1 MDFPSSEATSG
12 AGPDQSRRTR
22 RTPAVELEPRHRTPR
37 QRAYEHAASSL
48 PILND
53 TGEATDVATLRP
65 RSSLLKRLT
74 WGGLTLV
81 SLLGLSVLL
90 TLPLGWREQAIFS
103 AALILIALI
112 LDRTSRAPAVPL
124 TLMAISVF
132 STLRYGYWRTTQTW
146 DGITS
151 SGHLYQWDTIF
162 VVLLLLAEFYAF
174 TTLVLGYFQTLRP
187 LGRQPVPL
195 EGDSQSWPSVDVF
208 IPTYNEPLGVVRAT
222 VLGALA
228 MDYPANKMKVFV
240 LDDGRREE
248 FRQFAAGVGAEYV
261 TRDGNAHAK
270 AGNINHALVH
280 TSAEYVATF
289 DSDHVPTRLFL
300 QTTLGWFARDRRLGL
315 VQTPHHFYS
324 PDPIERNLG
333 QFRRIPNE
341 SELFHRLIQDGND
354 LWNAS
359 MFCGSCAVMRR
370 QALDEI
376 GGVAVETVTED
387 AHTSLRMQRRGW
399 NTAFIN
405 IPLAAGLATESLA
418 AHIGQRIRWARG
430 MVQILRLEN
439 PLFGP
444 GLSIAQRLCY
454 FNAAAHFLFAVPR
467 LIFLTVPL
475 VYLLLGMVNIYG
487 YSLAV
492 FAYALPHIVLSRM
505 ANARV
510 QGRYRFS
517 FWSEVYETVLAPYV
531 LAPTLLA
538 LVNPRL
544 GKFNVTSKGGVIVR
558 SYFDFRI
565 ALPLLILLAL
575 NIAGLFM
582 AGRRWAVD
590 LAHHD
595 SLAMNVAW
603 TTYNI
608 VILSVAASIARETRQ
623 RRSEVRVDVPVQ
635 VTLLTADGRRLA
647 GTASQ
652 LSRGGVAVHLES
664 PAGLPEGA
672 SGVAMLDHQ
681 GSRCDIAARAAHASG
696 DTLRLAFGPLDRL
709 QEEYLLGLIYSRP
722 DAWLSWHGS
731 RPPDRPLRCLL
742 QIAGLG
748 IRGLALV
755 PLAIFAPLVTV
766 RRRRKRV
773 PTIATLVALSVLLR
787 PVDLAAAQEQRQ
799 GADQS
804 TPGSTTFRESYAFDD
819 IGAANGITLD
829 RAGASRNLFF
839 DIPLTKIVSRASLE
853 LRYSSY
859 ATGESTLQ
867 LWLNGTRLA
876 PIRLPPGRNVQADV
890 PWPTDL
896 LITENTL
903 TLQLGGRCDGCAAN
917 DAARIV
923 IDSKSTLT
931 ISGSRLLL
939 RNDLSLLPIPFFDPT
954 AQRSWALPVVFS
966 GQPDAATLQA
976 AAVVTSWF
984 GVFSDVRGVR
994 FPVRIGDLPDGN
1006 AVVLVLANSEL
1017 ARSLSISDRSGPSIA
1032 VRENPRDAYG
1042 KLLIVAGKEP
1052 GDLLAAGRALVT
1064 RQRFPQQSSFIA
1076 PRNVGV
1082 TVWER
1087 RSAPRWLATDR
1098 PAAIGTYTSAER
1110 LTLHGSGSVNIYFR
1124 LPPDLFLAARPSVPL
1139 LLKFAYAANT
1149 HGTTPG
1155 AHVRLNGQDVD
1166 TIRLRPSSSKVERA
1180 EIVRLPTGTL
1190 RPYANELTVDFDF
1203 GRLTQPTD
1211 VPQIAAIDRDSW
1223 IDLRGIPHSVVL
1235 PRLELFADSG
1245 FPFTEWPDLSRTAVV
1260 LPNAPTFAEYQALLD
1275 TAGFFGAQ
1283 TGSPATSIAIVD
1295 ASRVDTVRDKD
1306 LVVLGPPRSQPL
1318 LSEWAGS
1325 LPLEFNAD
1333 GPHVNPNR
1341 TLLRFLHPEW
1351 PFRAADDARLAAVL
1365 AARPRLEMIV
1375 EQFVS
1380 PFRCDRSVV
1389 VIVPGEQSDY
1399 RDMAGLY
1406 SPALRNGPVYGAV
1419 ALVRGGQFQSFLVG
1433 NLAVH
1438 SGDPGPRQRAI
1449 VFLFE
1454 NYRLLPLVV
1463 VLLALVVAVEVRRG
1477 TERMAARRI
1486 VAKM

>member
-1 MDFPSSEATSG
+1 MDSRSREAASG
-12 AGPDQSRRTR
+12 A
-22 RTPAVELEPRHRTPR
+22 V
-37 QRAYEHAASSL
+37 SL
-48 PILND
+48 
-53 TGEATDVATLRP
+53 
-65 RSSLLKRLT
+65 SKRLL
-74 WGGLTLV
+74 WGGFTLL
-81 SLLGLSVLL
+81 SLLGLAILL
-90 TLPLGWREQAIFS
+90 TLPLGWREQAVFS
-103 AALILIALI
+103 IALILIALI
-112 LDRTSRAPAVPL
+112 LDRASRAPAVPL

-132 STLRYGYWRTTQTW
+132 STLRYGYWRTAQTW

-151 SGHLYQWDTIF
+151 AGHLYQWDTVF

-174 TTLVLGYFQTLRP
+174 LTLVLGYFQTLRP
-187 LGRQPVPL
+187 LGRQPVAL
-195 EGDSQSWPSVDVF
+195 EGDSHSWPTVDVF

-228 MDYPANKMKVFV
+228 MDYPADKKKVFV

-248 FRQFAAGVGAEYV
+248 FRQFAASVGAVYL

-270 AGNINHALVH
+270 AGNINHALAR
-280 TSAEYVATF
+280 TSAEYVASF
-289 DSDHVPTRLFL
+289 DCDHVPTRSFL
-300 QTTLGWFARDRRLGL
+300 QATLGWFARDPRLGL

-354 LWNAS
+354 LWNAT

-370 QALDEI
+370 KALDEI

-387 AHTSLRMQRRGW
+387 AHTSLRIQRRGW
-399 NTAFIN
+399 NSALIN
-405 IPLAAGLATESLA
+405 MPLAAGLATESLG

-430 MVQILRLEN
+430 MVQILRTEN

-444 GLSIAQRLCY
+444 GLSIAQRFCY
-454 FNAAAHFLFAVPR
+454 FNEAVHFLFAVPR

-475 VYLLLGMVNIYG
+475 TYLLFGMVNIYG

-492 FAYALPHIVLSRM
+492 LAYALPHIVLSKM

-517 FWSEVYETVLAPYV
+517 FWSEVYETVLAPYI

-544 GKFNVTSKGGVIVR
+544 GRFNVTSKGGVINR
-558 SYFDFRI
+558 SHYDFRI

-582 AGRRWAVD
+582 AGHRWAVD
-590 LAHHD
+590 PAHHD
-595 SLAMNVAW
+595 SLVMNVAW

-608 VILSVAASIARETRQ
+608 IILSVAASIAWETRQ

-635 VTLLTADGRRLA
+635 VTLLTANGRRLA
-647 GTASQ
+647 GAASQ

-664 PAGLPEGA
+664 QAGLPEGA
-672 SGVAMLDHQ
+672 SVVAVLNHQ
-681 GSRCDIAARAAHASG
+681 GLPCEIAARVAHASG
-696 DTLRLAFGPLDRL
+696 VTLRLAFSPPDRR
-709 QEEYLLGLIYSRP
+709 QEGYLLGLIYSRP

-742 QIAGLG
+742 QITGLG

-755 PLAIFAPLVTV
+755 LLVIVAPRFTV

-773 PTIATLVALSVLLR
+773 PAIATLVALSVLLR
-787 PVDLAAAQEQRQ
+787 PVDLEAARAQRPGDIE
-799 GADQS
+799 S
-804 TPGSTTFRESYAFDD
+804 TPRSTTFQESYAFDV
-819 IGAANGITLD
+819 IGAAKGITLD

-839 DIPLTKIVSRASLE
+839 DIPLTKIVSKAALE
-853 LRYSSY
+853 LRYNSS

-890 PWPTDL
+890 PLATDL

-903 TLQLGGRCDGCAAN
+903 TIQLGGPCDGCAAQE
-917 DAARIV
+917 ATRIV
-923 IDSKSTLT
+923 IEPTSTLT

-939 RNDLSLLPIPFFDPT
+939 QNDLSLLPIPFFDST

-966 GQPDAATLQA
+966 GRPDPATLQA
-976 AAVVTSWF
+976 AAVVASWF

-1017 ARSLSISDRSGPSIA
+1017 ARRLSISDRSGPSIA
-1032 VRENPRDAYG
+1032 IRENPRDAYG
-1042 KLLIVAGKEP
+1042 KLLIVAGSEP
-1052 GDLLAAGRALVT
+1052 GDLLAAARALVT
-1064 RQRFPQQSSFIA
+1064 RKSFPQESSVNA
-1076 PRNVGV
+1076 PGNVNAPV
-1082 TVWER
+1082 QER

-1098 PAAIGTYTSAER
+1098 PAAIGRYTTAER
-1110 LTLHGSGSVNIYFR
+1110 LTLHGSGSLNIYFR

-1139 LLKFAYAANT
+1139 FLKFAYTADT
-1149 HGTTPG
+1149 HGTRPE

-1166 TIRLRPSSSKVERA
+1166 TIRLRPSSSKIDRA

-1211 VPQIAAIDRDSW
+1211 VPQYAAIGRDSW

-1260 LPNAPTFAEYQALLD
+1260 LPNAPTLADDEAVLD

-1283 TGSPATSIAIVD
+1283 TGSPAISIEVVD
-1295 ASRVDTVRDKD
+1295 AARVDTVRDKD

-1325 LPLEFNAD
+1325 LPLQFNAD
-1333 GPHVNPNR
+1333 GPRVNSNR

-1351 PFRAADDARLAAVL
+1351 PFRSADDARLAAVL
-1365 AARPRLEMIV
+1365 APGPLPEMIV

-1380 PFRCDRSVV
+1380 PFRRDRSVV
-1389 VIVPGEQSDY
+1389 VIVPGEQSNY

-1406 SPALRNGPVYGAV
+1406 SPAVRNGPVYGAV
-1419 ALVRGGQFQSFLVG
+1419 ALVRGGQFESFLVG

-1463 VLLALVVAVEVRRG
+1463 VVLALVVAVAVRRG
-1477 TERMAARRI
+1477 TERVAGRRM